1 MSNTNLSVSDLP
13 RTQLLQDNDL
23 IIVQT
28 ENGTQ
33 TITFENLNIVKTD
46 LYKNAYVGR
55 DLNVEHDLYADTL
68 YVNNLCAAN
77 VLSNSFARVIDLRKT
92 FTVGA
97 NVSSVTVI
105 YDNFYNLFKINR
117 SAITPTLFTVAVEQP
132 LLLTPYISR
141 GGIQYLA
148 DGDLSVLIVLSG
160 YPTTKESLAEI
171 RFTYFY

>member
-1 MSNTNLSVSDLP
+1 MSNTNVSVSDLP

-55 DLNVEHDLYADTL
+55 NLNVENDLYADTL
-68 YVNNLCAAN
+68 YVNNLCATN
-77 VLSNSFARVIDLRKT
+77 VLSESFARIIDLRKT
-92 FTVGA
+92 FTVAA
-97 NVSSVTVI
+97 NVSSVTVV
-105 YDNFYNLFKINR
+105 YSNFYNLYNINR
-117 SAITPTLFTVAVEQP
+117 GAITPTLFTVAIEQP

-141 GGIQYLA
+141 GGIQYLPN
-148 DGDLSVLIVLSG
+148 GDLSVMITLSG
-160 YPTTKESLAEI
+160 YPTTVESLAEI